1 MPLPSED
8 KWPHGHMVLPRTK
21 PDEILDPS
29 EHKNPGYKNTNT
41 SWWDASQIYGS
52 SEEVTRTLRTK
63 HEDGKLLL
71 KKDGREAFLPRDA
84 DGNVLTGFNNNWW
97 LGLEIL
103 HTLFALEHNAI
114 CDELRSAH
122 PRWTG

>member
-1 MPLPSED
+1 ME
-8 KWPHGHMVLPRTK
+8 LPRTK

-29 EHKNPGYKNTNT
+29 EVKNPGYKNTNT

-52 SEEVTRTLRTK
+52 NEEVTRSLRTK

-71 KKDGREAFLPRDA
+71 HKDGREAFLPRDA
-84 DGNVLTGFNNNWW
+84 EGNVLTGFNNNWW
-97 LGLEIL
+97 LGLEML

-114 CDELRSAH
+114 CDKLRSSH